1 MCMHL
6 KSSAVGGTTNCS
18 IWIVSFRS
26 TEWSVCCW
34 SCIGGR
40 AVVVHLNFWQAPCSL
55 TQILM
60 NRTGVTAALR
70 VIAVICMFL
79 FIYAIVLLLTFLYPG
94 EHCLLVIQRDQ
105 VSHIMRNA
113 LIVCPISHILR
124 QFPKFWLVLLQ
135 TDNCR
140 QTPFS
145 NLTFRNDCEECK
157 NCYTQQDALPTK
169 HEIAQVDQRLLLLT
183 AY

>member
-1 MCMHL
+1 MCMRL

-60 NRTGVTAALR
+60 NRHWSHCCFKDHCSYLHVLIYLCHCAIANFPLSWRTLFTCYPEGPGVPHYEECTDCLSHIPHIETIPQILIGTTSDR
-70 VIAVICMFL
+70 QLQID
-79 FIYAIVLLLTFLYPG
+79 TFLK
-94 EHCLLVIQRDQ
+94 
-105 VSHIMRNA
+105 SH
-113 LIVCPISHILR
+113 
-124 QFPKFWLVLLQ
+124 F
-135 TDNCR
+135 
-140 QTPFS
+140 
-145 NLTFRNDCEECK
+145 
-157 NCYTQQDALPTK
+157 
-169 HEIAQVDQRLLLLT
+169 
-183 AY
+183 